1 MTLDELLIKL
11 NGVEWNDFEVKE
23 AKSNVPK
30 NVWETVSA
38 FSNSY
43 GGWIVFGIKEI
54 KVVGTLKFEIQGV
67 SNSEKV
73 EQDFIGVLRS
83 NSKFNQRISIQPA
96 KY

>member
-38 FSNSY
+38 FSNS
-43 GGWIVFGIKEI
+43 
-54 KVVGTLKFEIQGV
+54 
-67 SNSEKV
+67 
-73 EQDFIGVLRS
+73 
-83 NSKFNQRISIQPA
+83 
-96 KY
+96 